1 MQPLVPGR
9 GVLGARPAWLMLC
22 RRSPSTVQWQG
33 FHDLSFSLTVMHPA
47 LGVRAVL
54 GHPCLG
60 RGFSF
65 EASRRWIAR
74 AGELVTGAARRLG
87 AVSRPT
93 GLDR

>member
-33 FHDLSFSLTVMHPA
+33 FHDLSFSLTVMHAA

-54 GHPCLG
+54 GHPCFG

>member
-47 LGVRAVL
+47 LGVRGSWGIQAL
-54 GHPCLG
+54 A
-60 RGFSF
+60 
-65 EASRRWIAR
+65 EAPVSRLFGGGSP
-74 AGELVTGAARRLG
+74 AGESL
-87 AVSRPT
+87 
-93 GLDR
+93 